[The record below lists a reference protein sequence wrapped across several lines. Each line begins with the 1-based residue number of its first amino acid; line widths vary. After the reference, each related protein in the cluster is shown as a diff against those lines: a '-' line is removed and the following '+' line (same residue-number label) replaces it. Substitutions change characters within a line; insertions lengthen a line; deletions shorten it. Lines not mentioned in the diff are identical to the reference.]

1 MLKPRILTAGEVCT
15 ELILKSQSLPQPGGK
30 AKGESFYYL
39 PGGRGLHSAVA
50 LARLGADPVIC
61 ARLGDDSYGSELID
75 YMGSESIDTRFLAKE
90 RGENTALS
98 IRFFEDMTAERRLF
112 FPGAGERLL
121 DTDVEEAFICYPDAV
136 MLHGEL
142 TPQAYDEAVK
152 LACEQKLPFFLVS
165 LPSPDRYSLN
175 RFGAC
180 EIISMDED
188 DVQRTTGIRPSDQEK
203 CMKACMALT
212 QQIRTNYVVLRL
224 GERGCFLFDG
234 LYYHFFSSY
243 DVPQP
248 NGVTSDEAFSA
259 ALIREYLR
267 SEGDI
272 KRACEFA
279 TIVSAIYLTRGGG
292 LRGYPSMED
301 VRRFIHRNE
310 IDFAIE

>member
-15 ELILKSQSLPQPGGK
+15 ELILKSHSLPLPGAK
-30 AKGESFYYL
+30 ARGDSFYYL

-50 LARLGADPVIC
+50 LARLGADAVVC
-61 ARLGDDSYGSELID
+61 ARLGDDSSGEDLAEYLASEAV
-75 YMGSESIDTRFLAKE
+75 DTRFLVKE

-98 IRFFEDMTAERRLF
+98 VCLQEPMTAERRLLY
-112 FPGAGERLL
+112 PGASERM
-121 DTDVEEAFICYPDAV
+121 TDADMEEGFICYPDAV

-142 TPQAYDEAVK
+142 TAQAYDKAVK
-152 LACEQKLPFFLVS
+152 TVEDQKLPLFLVS
-165 LPSPDRYSLN
+165 LPAPDRYRLS
-175 RFGAC
+175 RFDAC
-180 EIISMDED
+180 EILTVDED
-188 DVQRTTGIRPSDQEK
+188 DAERATGIRPADQER
-203 CMKACMALT
+203 CMKACMVLA
-212 QQIRTNYVVLRL
+212 QQIKARYVVLRL

-259 ALIREYLR
+259 ALVLEYLR

-279 TIVSAIYLTRGGG
+279 TIISAIYLTRGGG
-292 LRGYPSMED
+292 LRAYPSMED

-310 IDFAIE
+310 IDFALE